1 MSDYTW
7 GCGPGSPYEDNKYL
21 FESEDEEMYKNFEC
35 PDGTTIEI
43 QSCLKQCNSCNRC
56 LSLPTLR
63 MIAEQRPW
71 TGKPSTTQLLK
82 GTREAYLEITHE
94 DLTMKPK
101 DQVFRLLGT
110 KAHDILNKFS
120 VNELSEDRLEDD
132 NATGAFDLY
141 DAENKTLY
149 DYKTWGSYKVM
160 KALGIEMVDVET
172 GEYYKSG
179 EKKGLA
185 KTHKE
190 PRQGTPD
197 MKDTELQLNHYRT
210 LIEAAGFPVETMLI
224 EAVVRDG
231 GTFSATGRGIT
242 ENVYLIPVKRLPD
255 EEVSAY
261 FKSKGDALQK
271 ALETGISEPCTVEER
286 WDDRKCK
293 DYCGVNLYCKHY
305 LDNIAQT
312 CEVV

>member
-1 MSDYTW
+1 M
-7 GCGPGSPYEDNKYL
+7 GG
-21 FESEDEEMYKNFEC
+21 EEIMYKNFEC
-35 PDGTTIEI
+35 PDGAEIEI
-43 QSCLKQCNSCNRC
+43 QSCLKECQNCDRC

-82 GTREAYLEITHE
+82 GTREAYLEIIYD

-110 KAHDILNKFS
+110 KAHDMLNKFS
-120 VNELSEDRLEDD
+120 INELSEDRLEDD

-141 DAENKTLY
+141 DAENQTLY

-172 GEYYKSG
+172 GEFYKSG
-179 EKKGLA
+179 EKKGQP
-185 KTHKE
+185 KTRKE

-210 LIEAAGFPVETMLI
+210 LIEAAGFPVKSMLV

-255 EEVSAY
+255 EEVKEY
-261 FKSKGDALQK
+261 FTAKADALTK
-271 ALETGISEPCTVEER
+271 ALETGITEPCTNEER

-293 DYCGVNLYCKHY
+293 DYCGVNMHCDYY
-305 LDNIAQT
+305 LNLTAE
-312 CEVV
+312 CREVI